1 MASFRWKGLKRVMAK
16 KKNVKLSVPLMP
28 KSKGAFNANFT
39 DIVVG
44 KLAVKKDDKYPGTI
58 RFENDVPL
66 RTEALIEEA
75 VLESLSKISNQSS
88 TTGYVVTVS
97 CDSKYMLPCDH
108 IGSTES
114 NGPLPRGFD
123 GELLE
128 LPILACILE
137 SLGLQIGIPDKSL
150 CFGYL
155 KVNGSI
161 VNYPGGTFYKT
172 KVVADGVIAAFVEND
187 SKTLEHLA
195 RIHGL
200 TAFGPDCP
208 DVLLPSN
215 KEPQIMQQR
224 EPDVNSAE
232 DALHDS
238 MWQMN
243 EDGFISP
250 AAPRARAPQR
260 IKPE

>member
-1 MASFRWKGLKRVMAK
+1 MAK
-16 KKNVKLSVPLMP
+16 KKNMKLSVPLMP
-28 KSKGAFNANFT
+28 KFKKKGAFNTNFT

-44 KLAVKKDDKYPGTI
+44 KLTVKKDDKYPGTI

-66 RTEALIEEA
+66 RTEALIEDA

-88 TTGYVVTVS
+88 TTGYIVTVS
-97 CDSKYMLPCDH
+97 CDSKHMLPCDH

-114 NGPLPRGFD
+114 NSPLPRGFD

-128 LPILACILE
+128 LPILACTLE
-137 SLGLQIGIPDKSL
+137 LLGLQIGIPDKSL

-155 KVNGSI
+155 KVNNPI
-161 VNYPGGTFYKT
+161 VNYPGGIYYKT
-172 KVVADGVIAAFVEND
+172 KVVAAGVTAAFVEND

-208 DVLLPSN
+208 DVLLFSN
-215 KEPQIMQQR
+215 KEPQVIQQG
-224 EPDVNSAE
+224 EPDGTSAM
-232 DALHDS
+232 DTLHGS

>member
-1 MASFRWKGLKRVMAK
+1 MAK
-16 KKNVKLSVPLMP
+16 KKNMKLSVPLMP
-28 KSKGAFNANFT
+28 KFKKKGAFNANFA

-44 KLAVKKDDKYPGTI
+44 KLTVKKDDKYPGTI

-75 VLESLSKISNQSS
+75 VLESLSKISNQSP

-97 CDSKYMLPCDH
+97 CDSKHMLPCDH

-155 KVNGSI
+155 KVNGPI
-161 VNYPGGTFYKT
+161 VNYPGGIFYKT
-172 KVVADGVIAAFVEND
+172 KVVADGVIVAFVEND

-200 TAFGPDCP
+200 SAFGPECP

-215 KEPQIMQQR
+215 KEPQIMQRR
-224 EPDVNSAE
+224 EPDVNSAME
-232 DALHDS
+232 ALHGS

-243 EDGFISP
+243 EDGFISTK
-250 AAPRARAPQR
+250 APRARAAQR

>member
-1 MASFRWKGLKRVMAK
+1 MAK
-16 KKNVKLSVPLMP
+16 KKNMKLSVPLMP
-28 KSKGAFNANFT
+28 KFKKKGAFNANFT

-58 RFENDVPL
+58 RFENDVPM

-97 CDSKYMLPCDH
+97 CDSKYMSPFDH

-114 NGPLPRGFD
+114 NSPLPRGFD

-155 KVNGSI
+155 KVNSPI
-161 VNYPGGTFYKT
+161 VNYPGGIYYKT
-172 KVVADGVIAAFVEND
+172 KVVADGVIAAFVEKD
-187 SKTLEHLA
+187 SNTLDHLA

-200 TAFGPDCP
+200 SAFGPDCP
-208 DVLLPSN
+208 DVLLSSN
-215 KEPQIMQQR
+215 KEPQIIQR
-224 EPDVNSAE
+224 GEHDSFSAK
-232 DALHDS
+232 DALHGS

-243 EDGFISP
+243 EDGFISTK
-250 AAPRARAPQR
+250 APRARAAQR